1 MSKFIGPSVVV
12 PLHVRG
18 RQLNPCSMDHDDELH
33 KECRGWHML
42 RLLVQEG
49 ENVALIVGDEIE
61 PSAEQRLSTQSQEEV
76 GQDQRAEHLQGCYSP
91 RWVTV
96 FVSPIVIFKGY
107 LVVKPPGLLLG
118 RVFTVCNPTTNV
130 GPVHRVCACITGT
143 PPIGC

>member
-1 MSKFIGPSVVV
+1 
-12 PLHVRG
+12 
-18 RQLNPCSMDHDDELH
+18 MDHDDELH